1 MYFNSGNAFQISIDH
16 GSNIMWRQMYLPSF
30 KKKSFL
36 FCSQNLNDRL
46 FNIFI
51 DYPKELLIIM
61 LQIIW
66 IWWLIYLLNFL
77 PLEKACCCLWKVYG
91 SDNTD
96 IQDNHYK
103 NSNQFTIIFVGMD
116 SVKEQPPNPESAQL
130 LHPVLL

>member
-16 GSNIMWRQMYLPSF
+16 GSNMMWRQMYLPSF

-51 DYPKELLIIM
+51 DYPIELMIIHASD
-61 LQIIW
+61 
-66 IWWLIYLLNFL
+66 YLNLMIDLLAEFS
-77 PLEKACCCLWKVYG
+77 ATCCLWKVYG